1 MPKTRAAL
9 IFDLDNTLY
18 PASCRLFDQIEA
30 KMTEYV
36 ARLLSLPLDEAYSVQ
51 KQYFEQ
57 HGTTLIGL
65 MQHHQVEPHHFMD
78 YVHDID
84 TSMIPENAALK
95 AGLRAFSGRKVVFT
109 NGSLKHAENILG
121 AMGLLGEFDA
131 IFDIHAAAYRPKPD
145 ILTYYNMLET
155 CAIDPTQAV
164 MFEDMPRNLEPAHQ
178 LGMETVL
185 IESDTSYAE
194 LGDAHAAYIHH
205 RTPCPGVWLNNY
217 IPQVRTA

>member
-1 MPKTRAAL
+1 
-9 IFDLDNTLY
+9 
-18 PASCRLFDQIEA
+18 
-30 KMTEYV
+30 
-36 ARLLSLPLDEAYSVQ
+36 
-51 KQYFEQ
+51 
-57 HGTTLIGL
+57 
-65 MQHHQVEPHHFMD
+65 
-78 YVHDID
+78 
-84 TSMIPENAALK
+84 
-95 AGLRAFSGRKVVFT
+95 
-109 NGSLKHAENILG
+109 
-121 AMGLLGEFDA
+121 
-131 IFDIHAAAYRPKPD
+131 
-145 ILTYYNMLET
+145 YNMLET